1 METIMDRVRAAAS
14 NVSPSLMRV
23 GQWIVE
29 RPVETL
35 SMSAEEIVS
44 RTGASVA
51 AINRFSKAAG
61 FDGFAD
67 LKVQLGRELQSAM
80 EPIAKLRNPAADGD
94 VSRDA
99 ADRVLAASRAPQIA
113 QAAVRAIRAR
123 HVWFLGLGASSYLA
137 RYAEHSLMPFLDSA
151 SSASGD
157 GGTEELARRLSRCGK
172 GDVLIALSLPR
183 FSKDTV
189 TLASFA
195 RGRGAYVI
203 VITDQANSALTE
215 IANLTLS
222 VPTEHAVLPG
232 SAVGMLAVLESL
244 VSRVMKLNPNAVEYA
259 RELADSVLSHLS

>member
-1 METIMDRVRAAAS
+1 MQ
-14 NVSPSLMRV
+14 V

-35 SMSAEEIVS
+35 STSAEEIAS

-80 EPIAKLRNPAADGD
+80 EPIAKLRNPSADGD

-113 QAAVRAIRAR
+113 QAAVRAIKAR

-189 TLASFA
+189 KLASFA
-195 RGRGAYVI
+195 RRRGAYVI

-232 SAVGMLAVLESL
+232 SAIGMLAVLESL

-259 RELADSVLSHLS
+259 RDLADSVLSHLS